1 MIIYFK
7 FAITFNYFNMKHLK
21 FTIFLCAFIIS
32 MPSYSQGLSAFKLK
46 NGLSV
51 YIWEDSTKSDV
62 YGLVGV
68 RAGSINDPEQY
79 TGLAHYLEH
88 LLFKGTDKIGAL
100 NWVEEEPLYK
110 KIVQKYD
117 EMAETNDPVKK
128 DAINKEINDLTV
140 QAGKISVSSEFSN
153 LIESIGGKE
162 LNAGTS
168 YDLTMYYNSFPAFQ
182 LNKWLEVSSQRFIH
196 PVFRTFQTELETVYE
211 EYNRS
216 KDNPGSAINNFILE
230 KSFEGHPYSRPVIGL
245 GEHLKN
251 PRISKLIDFYN
262 NWYTPE
268 NMVLIIVGNVNAKQ
282 ISARIAATF
291 GQLEKKTMPER
302 KTYPD
307 LNISGR
313 KQYLAKVGHNPSVHL
328 VYPGVK
334 SGDPDEIP
342 LEITME
348 LLQNSGLTGT
358 LDKLT
363 IDGDI
368 GGGSAS
374 LASLREQGRCI
385 ITAIPL
391 YDENQKLFESNKGT
405 EKKIIK
411 AIQKVANGDVE
422 DWVIN
427 AVKANMC
434 RDFDLKMENNSTKAN
449 LLLNAFIN
457 EQDLGDALGYKEK
470 IMAVTIDDIKK
481 VAKKYL
487 SDNYLALYIEKGKPS
502 KEGKIEKPKYK
513 PVEAPAGQSSL
524 YASQFKHLPIG
535 QVEEKFM
542 NFNDVQI
549 KKINERSKLYYTKN
563 TENNVFSLQIRYGAG
578 TEVFP
583 KLGYAASLMNNAG
596 IMGSYDAQE
605 LKKEFSKLNATC
617 DVQANDSYLN
627 ITLRGYDNTLIQAC
641 QLLSRQILMP
651 KLDNKQLSQLKG
663 SELGG
668 RSIQK
673 QNSQILTAALNEYLK
688 YQNKSD
694 YIKDLTDKEVYELQI
709 AELTGDI
716 NRASNYEAEI
726 YYVGNMEFD
735 QVYDILSKNLPLVA
749 NEKESKSPIVKDFAA
764 YTENTVYFLPNTD
777 AEQSQIMFFMPG
789 ENYDKKDDVLRDAFN
804 QYFSG
809 GFNGLV
815 LNEIREKR
823 SMAYTAG
830 AYVGST
836 GLKDKPTYFSGSI
849 GTQND
854 KAIDALSVFMGL
866 LNDMPKNP
874 ERLENIKN
882 YLRQEALTTHPD
894 FRYKAR
900 VYESYKKLGYTED
913 PAKENLSK
921 IDALTFDDI
930 YNFYL
935 KNIKGHSI
943 GIAVMGNPKNIKT
956 DDLKKFGKVIKLS
969 ENKLF
974 NDKDALF

>member
-1 MIIYFK
+1 
-7 FAITFNYFNMKHLK
+7 MKHLK
-21 FTIFLCAFIIS
+21 FSIFLCALIIS
-32 MPSYSQGLSAFKLK
+32 MPSYSQGLKAFKLK

-51 YIWEDSTKSDV
+51 YIWEDNTKSDV
-62 YGLVGV
+62 FGLVGV

-100 NWVEEEPLYK
+100 NWAEEEPIYK

-117 EMAETNDPVKK
+117 EMAETNDPVRKE
-128 DAINKEINDLTV
+128 AINKEINELTI
-140 QAGKISVSSEFSN
+140 QAGKISVSNEFSN
-153 LIESIGGKE
+153 LIESIGGKG

-168 YDLTMYYNSFPAFQ
+168 FDLTTFYNSFPAFQ
-182 LNKWLEVSSQRFIH
+182 LNKWLEISSQRFIN
-196 PVFRTFQTELETVYE
+196 PIFRTFQTELETVYE
-211 EYNRS
+211 EYNRG
-216 KDNPGSAINNFILE
+216 KDNSGNATNDFIMG
-230 KSFEGHPYSRPVIGL
+230 KAFEGHPYSRSIIGL

-262 NWYTPE
+262 SWYTPD
-268 NMVLIIVGNVNAKQ
+268 NMVLILAGNVNAKQ
-282 ISARIAATF
+282 ISSRIAATF
-291 GQLEKKTMPER
+291 GLLEKKTMPER

-313 KQYLAKVGHNPSVHL
+313 KQYIAKVGNNPSVHL
-328 VYPGVK
+328 VYKGAK
-334 SGDPDEIP
+334 GGDPDEIP

-348 LLQNSGLTGT
+348 LLQNSSLTGT
-358 LDKLT
+358 LDKLS
-363 IDGDI
+363 IDGEI
-368 GGGSAS
+368 TYGSAS
-374 LASLREQGRCI
+374 LEAMREQGRCI
-385 ITAIPL
+385 ITAVPL

-411 AIQKVANGDVE
+411 AIQKVANGEVD
-422 DWVIN
+422 DWAIN
-427 AVKANMC
+427 AIKANMC
-434 RDFDLKMENNSTKAN
+434 RDFDLKMESNSTRARI
-449 LLLNAFIN
+449 LLNAFIN
-457 EQDLGDALGYKEK
+457 EQNLGDVLGYKEK
-470 IMAVTIDDIKK
+470 VMSVTIDDIKNI
-481 VAKKYL
+481 AKKYL
-487 SDNYLALYIEKGKPS
+487 SDNFLALYVEKGKPS
-502 KEGKIEKPKYK
+502 KESKMEKPGYK
-513 PVEAPAGQSSL
+513 AIEPPVGKSSL
-524 YASQFKHLPIG
+524 YASQFKYLPIG
-535 QVEEKFM
+535 QVKENLM
-542 NFNDVQI
+542 NFDDVQI
-549 KKINERSKLYYTKN
+549 KKVNERSKLYYTKN
-563 TENNVFSLQIRYGAG
+563 PENDVFSLQIRYGAG
-578 TEVFP
+578 TAIFP

-596 IMGSYDAQE
+596 VMGSYEAQE

-617 DVQANDSYLN
+617 DVQADDSYLS
-627 ITLRGYDNTLIQAC
+627 ITLRGYDNTLAQAC

-651 KLDNKQLSQLKG
+651 KLDDKQLSQLKG
-663 SELGG
+663 SALGG

-673 QNSQILTAALNEYLK
+673 QNNQILTSALGEFLK
-688 YQNKSD
+688 YQENSD
-694 YIKDLTDKEVYELQI
+694 YIKDLTDKQIYDLQI

-726 YYVGNMEFD
+726 YYVGNMDFD
-735 QVYDILSKNLPLVA
+735 QVYNILSKNLPLVA
-749 NEKESKSPIVKDFAA
+749 NEKESNSPVIKDFAK

-777 AEQSQIMFFMPG
+777 AEQSQILFFMQG

-830 AYVGST
+830 AYIDNT
-836 GLKDKPTYFSGSI
+836 GIKDKPTYFFGNI

-854 KAIDALSVFMGL
+854 KAIEALSVFLDL
-866 LNDMPKNP
+866 LNNMPKNP
-874 ERLENIKN
+874 DRMDNIKS

-900 VYESYKKLGYTED
+900 VYEKYKKLGYTED

-930 YNFYL
+930 YSFYL

-943 GIAVMGNPKNIKT
+943 GIAIMGNPKSIKAE
-956 DDLKKFGKVIKLS
+956 DLKKFGKVIKLN

-974 NDKDALF
+974 NDKDGLF

>member
-1 MIIYFK
+1 
-7 FAITFNYFNMKHLK
+7 MKHLK
-21 FTIFLCAFIIS
+21 LSIFLCALIIS
-32 MPSYSQGLSAFKLK
+32 IPSYSQGLKAFKLK

-100 NWVEEEPLYK
+100 NWAEEEPIYK

-117 EMAETNDPVKK
+117 DMAETSDPVKK
-128 DAINKEINDLTV
+128 EAINKEINELTI
-140 QAGKISVSSEFSN
+140 QAGKISVSNEFSN
-153 LIESIGGKE
+153 LIESIGGKG

-168 YDLTMYYNSFPAFQ
+168 YDMTMFYNSFPTFQ
-182 LNKWLEVSSQRFIH
+182 LNNWLEVSSQRFIN

-211 EYNRS
+211 EYNRE
-216 KDNPGSAINNFILE
+216 KDNSGSATNNFIME
-230 KSFEGHPYSRPVIGL
+230 KSFEGHPYSRSVIGL

-262 NWYTPE
+262 NWYSPD
-268 NMVLIIVGNVNAKQ
+268 NMVLILAGNINAKQ
-282 ISARIAATF
+282 ISSQIAATF
-291 GQLEKKTMPER
+291 GQLKKKTIPER

-307 LNISGR
+307 LNISSR
-313 KQYLAKVGHNPSVHL
+313 KQYTAKVGNNPSVHL
-328 VYPGVK
+328 VYKGVK

-348 LLQNSGLTGT
+348 LLHNSSLTGT

-363 IDGDI
+363 IDGEI
-368 GGGSAS
+368 IYGSAS
-374 LASLREQGRCI
+374 LTSMREQGRCI
-385 ITAIPL
+385 ISAVPL
-391 YDENQKLFESNKGT
+391 YDENQRLFESNKGT

-411 AIQKVANGDVE
+411 AIQKVANGEVE

-427 AVKANMC
+427 AIKANMC
-434 RDFDLKMENNSTKAN
+434 RDFDLEMENSSTKAMI
-449 LLLNAFIN
+449 LLNAFIN

-470 IMAVTIDDIKK
+470 IMAVTVDDIKK

-487 SDNYLALYIEKGKPS
+487 SDNYLALYVEKGKQD
-502 KEGKIEKPKYK
+502 KEGKMEKPGYK
-513 PVEAPAGQSSL
+513 SVEPPVGKSSL
-524 YASQFKHLPIG
+524 YASQFKNLPIG
-535 QVEEKFM
+535 LVEKKFM
-542 NFNDVQI
+542 NFDDVQI

-563 TENNVFSLQIRYGAG
+563 PENDVFSLQIRYGAG
-578 TEVFP
+578 TNVFP

-596 IMGSYDAQE
+596 IMGSYESQE
-605 LKKEFSKLNATC
+605 LKKEFSKLNTTC
-617 DVQANDSYLN
+617 DVQADDSYLN
-627 ITLRGYDNTLIQAC
+627 ITLRGYDNTLAQSC

-663 SELGG
+663 SALGS

-673 QNSQILTAALNEYLK
+673 QNIQILTSALNEYLK
-688 YQNKSD
+688 YQDKSD
-694 YIKDLTDKEVYELQI
+694 YIKDLTDKQILELEI

-726 YYVGNMEFD
+726 YYVGSMDFD
-735 QVYDILSKNLPLVA
+735 QVYNILSKNLPLVA
-749 NEKESKSPIVKDFAA
+749 NEKESKSPVIKDFAK
-764 YTENTVYFLPNTD
+764 YTENTVYFLPNSD
-777 AEQSQIMFFMPG
+777 AEQSQILFFMPG

-823 SMAYTAG
+823 SMAYTAN
-830 AYVGST
+830 AYIGTT
-836 GLKDKPTYFSGSI
+836 GLKDKPTYFSGNI

-854 KAIDALSVFMGL
+854 KAIEALSVFMDL

-874 ERLENIKN
+874 DRINNIKS

-900 VYESYKKLGYTED
+900 VYEKYNKLGYTED

-921 IDALTFDDI
+921 IESLTFDEI

-943 GIAVMGNPKNIKT
+943 GIAIMGNPKNIKT

-974 NDKDALF
+974 NDKDVLF